1 MIALILRGLFRS
13 FEKTYKLM
21 LKNFDLEHKEF
32 HVFITTS
39 NYTDK
44 KYRFGRVSGKFLNI
58 NNLKTKIQNIVGNN
72 LKHLEILD
80 ESKSKDHNKSRITKY
95 INSLH
100 NFIEFKKKNNIHYD
114 YVIQHRMDVIF
125 TYWETADKYYEARK
139 VGEKREKGI
148 LKIPDFDFPIG
159 VKMHGCCCIQ
169 ACPKIEEVSVLKIEK
184 LGKNEIYCYED
195 FQIGLTADNFLIT
208 SDDLELLTKQ
218 KQFWIDH
225 KNRKFLSIN
234 NKFKK
239 FNKIKSIQS
248 YDYLNKNWIRNMWAS
263 ASDYQF
269 PLFLHLSNITLKCL
283 RYTQDC
289 SILII
294 R

>member
-39 NYTDK
+39 NYNDK
-44 KYRFGRVSGKFLNI
+44 KYRFRRVSSKFVNI
-58 NNLKTKIQNIVGNN
+58 NDLKTKIQNIVGDN

-125 TYWETADKYYEARK
+125 TSWETADKYYEARK

-148 LKIPDFDFPIG
+148 LKIPDFNFPIG
-159 VKMHGCCCIQ
+159 VKNHGCCCIQ
-169 ACPKIEEVSVLKIEK
+169 ACPKIEEVSVLKIDK
-184 LGKNEIYCYED
+184 LNKNEIYCYED
-195 FQIGLTADNFLIT
+195 FYIGHNVVDFLIT

-225 KNRKFLSIN
+225 KNKKLLSTN
-234 NKFKK
+234 NKFKP
-239 FNKIKSIQS
+239 FNNTKSVQS
-248 YDYLNKNWIRNMWAS
+248 YDYLNKNWLTDVWYPGM
-263 ASDYQF
+263 YTQF
-269 PLFLHLSNITLKCL
+269 SLFLHLNNITLKCL
-283 RYTQDC
+283 RYTQD
-289 SILII
+289 SSVLYI